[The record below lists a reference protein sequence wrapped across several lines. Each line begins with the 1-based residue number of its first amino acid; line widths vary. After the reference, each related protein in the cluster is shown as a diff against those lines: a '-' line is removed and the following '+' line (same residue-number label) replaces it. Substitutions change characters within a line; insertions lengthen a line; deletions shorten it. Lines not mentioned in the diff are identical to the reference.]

1 MAKKLDTSLIFFCLL
16 VAMAVCIAPA
26 SALYY
31 IDVTS
36 EPSGAAVF
44 FEFIR
49 GSRSYPEFV
58 GFTPVDTWRE
68 TAPGEGAVW
77 VFMGGYQPFS
87 QTLIENRADQI
98 HAILLPGNG
107 EPGDPGYVFVR
118 SDQFDQWDEN
128 TDEWKSGCGVSADFE
143 DTGQTPLLLKVDPAT
158 YVITCS
164 KEGYVDFVDIV
175 EIGPGEVVFVN
186 AEGMEQPGETVG
198 TLSVTSSPGGA
209 SVYIDGAYQGTTP
222 CTIPDVDAC
231 QHLIQVQLAGYESHA
246 ENVRVTAGE
255 TTSMDVVLEAV
266 AAQPAGDGETT
277 LSVTSSPSGAGVYE
291 NGVHIGATPLTVTGV
306 EPGSRTIVVA
316 LDGYL
321 DYSTTISIEEGQT
334 GTVHADLVPEG
345 QVQPVQTTVSATTA
359 PAAAGQD
366 TGTLTVTS
374 SPSAAGVYENGV
386 LIGATPLTVT
396 GVETGSRTITVALD
410 GYADYVTTA
419 NVRAGQTATVHAVLE
434 LHQQTASVEQPTTG
448 SITVSSIPGGA
459 TATINNR
466 YARTTP
472 ASYPAVPPGTHTIT
486 VTRDGYLP
494 WNTQVTVTAGSATT
508 ISAVLEPEGSADQ
521 DSGKKRRVP
530 LSPLAVTGGIV
541 VSFALC
547 FLERRRT

>member
-1 MAKKLDTSLIFFCLL
+1 MAKKLTAYFLLFCLL
-16 VAMAVCIAPA
+16 VSTAVCITPV
-26 SALYY
+26 SALYN

-44 FEFIR
+44 FEFIK

-68 TAPGEGAVW
+68 TAPGEAAVW
-77 VFMGGYQPFS
+77 VFMEGYQPFS
-87 QTLIENRADQI
+87 QPLAEHSRDAI

-107 EPGDPGYVFVR
+107 DSGDPGYIFVR
-118 SDQFDQWDEN
+118 SEQFDQWDEN
-128 TDEWKSGCGVSADFE
+128 TLSWHSGCEVSVDFSE
-143 DTGQTPLLLKVDPAT
+143 AGQTPLLLKVDPAT
-158 YVITCS
+158 YVIECS

-175 EIGPGEVVFVN
+175 KIEAGEVVFVN
-186 AEGMEQPGETVG
+186 AEGMEQPGDTVG
-198 TLSVTSSPGGA
+198 TLSVTSSPPGA
-209 SVYIDGAYQGTTP
+209 RVYFNGAYQGTTP
-222 CTIPDVDAC
+222 CTISDVEAC
-231 QHLIQVQLAGYESHA
+231 SYHLQVQLAGYESHA
-246 ENVRVTAGE
+246 ENIRVNAGE
-255 TTSMDVVLEAV
+255 TTSVDVTLSPV

-291 NGVHIGATPLTVTGV
+291 NDVHIGATPLTVTGV

-321 DYSTTISIEEGQT
+321 DYSTTLAIEEGQT
-334 GTVHADLVPEG
+334 GTVHADLIPEG
-345 QVQPVQTTVSATTA
+345 QVQPVQTTASATAA

-410 GYADYVTTA
+410 GYADYVTTTT
-419 NVRAGQTATVHAVLE
+419 VGAGQTATVHAVLE
-434 LHQQTASVEQPTTG
+434 PHQSSASVEPPTTG

-494 WNTQVTVTAGSATT
+494 WNTQITVTAGSATT
-508 ISAVLEPEGSADQ
+508 ISAVLEPEGSAGQ
-521 DSGKKRRVP
+521 DSERKRRVP
-530 LSPLAVTGGIV
+530 LSPLVITGGIAI
-541 VSFALC
+541 SFALC
-547 FLERRRT
+547 VNRRRTT

>member
-1 MAKKLDTSLIFFCLL
+1 MVGKKSGLFLLVGICLIFTILL
-16 VAMAVCIAPA
+16 PPVAATTM
-26 SALYY
+26 
-31 IDVTS
+31 IDAKS
-36 EPSGAAVF
+36 SPGGAAVF
-44 FEFIR
+44 IDIAGQTR
-49 GSRSYPEFV
+49 DEFV
-58 GFTPVDTWRE
+58 GFTPMVFERE
-68 TAPGEGAVW
+68 EDLDYIFTTIYLLKEGYKPY
-77 VFMGGYQPFS
+77 FQPMS
-87 QTLIENRADQI
+87 ESEEVNRLISIDATLEPATDES
-98 HAILLPGNG
+98 GNML
-107 EPGDPGYVFVR
+107 FIR
-118 SDQFDQWDEN
+118 SDQFDD
-128 TDEWKSGCGVSADFE
+128 DSGCTISLDFE
-143 DTGQTPLLLKVDPAT
+143 EIGQTPRLVYVNPAT

-222 CTIPDVDAC
+222 CTILDVDAC

-396 GVETGSRTITVALD
+396 GVETGSRTITIALD
-410 GYADYVTTA
+410 GYADYVTTT
-419 NVRAGQTATVHAVLE
+419 NVGAGQTATIHAVLE
-434 LHQQTASVEQPTTG
+434 PHQPPASGQAPTTG

-494 WNTQVTVTAGSATT
+494 WNTRVTVTAGSATT
-508 ISAVLEPEGSADQ
+508 ISAVLEPDTSADQ
-521 DSGKKRRVP
+521 GSGRKRRVP
-530 LSPLAVTGGIV
+530 LSPLLITAGIGI
-541 VSFALC
+541 SFALC
-547 FLERRRT
+547 YFETRRDR

>member
-1 MAKKLDTSLIFFCLL
+1 MAKNFTVSFILFSLL
-16 VAMAVCIAPA
+16 VSAAICIAPV
-26 SALYY
+26 SALYN

-44 FEFIR
+44 FEFIK

-68 TAPGEGAVW
+68 TAPGEAAVW
-77 VFMGGYQPFS
+77 VFMEGYQPFS
-87 QTLIENRADQI
+87 QPLAEHSRDAI

-107 EPGDPGYVFVR
+107 DSGDPGYIFVR
-118 SDQFDQWDEN
+118 SEQFDQWDEN
-128 TDEWKSGCGVSADFE
+128 TLSWHSGCEVSVDFE
-143 DTGQTPLLLKVDPAT
+143 DTGQTPLLLEDDPAT

-175 EIGPGEVVFVN
+175 EIEAGEVVFVN

-198 TLSVTSSPGGA
+198 TLSVTSTPGGA
-209 SVYIDGAYQGTTP
+209 SVYIDGAYEGTTP

-231 QHLIQVQLAGYESHA
+231 QHLIQFQLAGYESHA
-246 ENVRVTAGE
+246 ENVRVTAEE
-255 TTSMDVVLEAV
+255 TTSMDVILEPV
-266 AAQPAGDGETT
+266 AAQPAGDGETA

-291 NGVHIGATPLTVTGV
+291 NGVHIGATPFTVTGV

-345 QVQPVQTTVSATTA
+345 QVQPVQTTVSATAA

-374 SPSAAGVYENGV
+374 NPSAAGVYENGV

-396 GVETGSRTITVALD
+396 GVDTGPRTITFALD

-419 NVRAGQTATVHAVLE
+419 NVGVGQTATVHAELE
-434 LHQQTASVEQPTTG
+434 PHQQAVSGEQPTTG

-472 ASYPAVPPGTHTIT
+472 ASYPAVP
-486 VTRDGYLP
+486 
-494 WNTQVTVTAGSATT
+494 
-508 ISAVLEPEGSADQ
+508 
-521 DSGKKRRVP
+521 
-530 LSPLAVTGGIV
+530 
-541 VSFALC
+541 
-547 FLERRRT
+547 